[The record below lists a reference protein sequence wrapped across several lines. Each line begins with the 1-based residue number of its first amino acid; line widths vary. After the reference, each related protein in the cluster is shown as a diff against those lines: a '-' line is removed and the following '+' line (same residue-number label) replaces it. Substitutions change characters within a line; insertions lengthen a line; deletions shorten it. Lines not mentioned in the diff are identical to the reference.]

1 MNIKPLLILL
11 TGIVIGYLSPLQ
23 GNMAELNSIAI
34 KLALLGLFLSIG
46 IDMGKDPKLWDS
58 IKSLKTET
66 LTITTAGLM
75 GSLLGGAIA
84 SLISN
89 TPLSTGVA
97 SAAGSGYYSITTLML
112 KEVGG
117 PEQALIGFLSNLMRE
132 LLVIVGMPLIVKIF
146 GRAGAVA
153 AAGATAM
160 DTSLPFIIKSA
171 GKEIGI
177 LSFTSGVIISIL
189 VPFLVP
195 AIYTFFLKLGQ

>member
-1 MNIKPLLILL
+1 MNFKPLLILFM
-11 TGIVIGYLSPLQ
+11 GIAIGYLNPFQ
-23 GNMAELNSIAI
+23 ENMNELNSTAI
-34 KLALLGLFLSIG
+34 KLALLCLFLTIG
-46 IDMGKDPKLWDS
+46 VDMGKDPKLWDS
-58 IKSLKTET
+58 IKLLKRET
-66 LTITTAGLM
+66 FMIASAGLL

-84 SLISN
+84 SLLSN
-89 TPLSTGVA
+89 TPLSTSLA

-117 PEQALIGFLSNLMRE
+117 AEQALIGFISNLIRE

-160 DTSLPFIIKSA
+160 DTSLPFVIKSA

-177 LSFTSGVIISIL
+177 LSFASGVVISIL

-195 AIYTFFLKLGQ
+195 TIYRILSNLGW

>member
-1 MNIKPLLILL
+1 M
-11 TGIVIGYLSPLQ
+11 GIAIGYLNPFQ
-23 GNMAELNSIAI
+23 ENMNELNSTAI
-34 KLALLGLFLSIG
+34 KLALLCLFLTIG
-46 IDMGKDPKLWDS
+46 VDMGKDPKLWDS
-58 IKSLKTET
+58 IKLLKRET
-66 LTITTAGLM
+66 FMIASAGLL

-84 SLISN
+84 SLLSN
-89 TPLSTGVA
+89 TPLSTSLA

-117 PEQALIGFLSNLMRE
+117 AEQALIGFISNLIRE

-160 DTSLPFIIKSA
+160 DTSLPFVIKSA

-177 LSFTSGVIISIL
+177 LSFASGVVISIL

-195 AIYTFFLKLGQ
+195 TIYRILSNLGW